1 MFDKNR
7 AMTRL
12 EFFEAEL
19 KAWETSQKRIE
30 MLDGQ
35 RYYEGTHDILKRKRT
50 MIDDNGLEVE
60 VKYLPNNKIIDNQY
74 SKHVDQIGR
83 AHV

>member
-1 MFDKNR
+1 MFNMSLFKYMFDKNR
-7 AMTRL
+7 AMTKL
-12 EFFEAEL
+12 EFFEAEI

-50 MIDDNGLEVE
+50 MIDDNG
-60 VKYLPNNKIIDNQY
+60 
-74 SKHVDQIGR
+74 QIGR